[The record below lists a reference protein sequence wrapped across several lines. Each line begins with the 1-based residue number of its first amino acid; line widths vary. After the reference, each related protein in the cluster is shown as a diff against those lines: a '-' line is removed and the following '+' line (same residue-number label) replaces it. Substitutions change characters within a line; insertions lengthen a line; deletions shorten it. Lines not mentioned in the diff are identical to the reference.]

1 MIILYLDLIF
11 FVLSIEYNFA
21 ENWLSIFL
29 RFFENFIFYSFY
41 IVHIYF
47 YFPEILFVCFLVY
60 LFGNIYLDRFFIF
73 ERILDLL
80 QLLQNYDRS
89 IIEEIL

>member
-29 RFFENFIFYSFY
+29 RCFGNFILYSFY
-41 IVHIYF
+41 TVHIYF
-47 YFPEILFVCFLVY
+47 YFPEILFVCFLAY
-60 LFGNIYLDRFFIF
+60 LFGNIYLGRFFRF
-73 ERILDLL
+73 ERILDPLK
-80 QLLQNYDRS
+80 
-89 IIEEIL
+89 

>member
-21 ENWLSIFL
+21 ENWLSICL

-41 IVHIYF
+41 TIHTYF
-47 YFPEILFVCFLVY
+47 YFPEILFVWFLAY
-60 LFGNIYLDRFFIF
+60 LFGNIYYDHIFRF

-80 QLLQNYDRS
+80 QLLQN
-89 IIEEIL
+89 